1 MGDRPFEP
9 SLHDQ
14 HRISAALG
22 FERDRS
28 NFAVVVGLESLND
41 RFNQF
46 GLPAVEAVKR
56 EHSELVTDS
65 QQFPNCFA
73 IRSDFGDAIVG
84 LPSEEVFAPLESG
97 HRPIND
103 IRGYL

>member
-22 FERDRS
+22 FERDCS
-28 NFAVVVGLESLND
+28 NFAVVVGLST

-46 GLPAVEAVKR
+46 GLPAVEAVER

-97 HRPIND
+97 HRPINV